1 MVINHLL
8 NGMILQVVEH
18 FQTSQNRPLV
28 CSFCCGHSGTQP
40 NIPPH
45 LIDHEIYWVCIY
57 ICIVYIYVVVKN
69 IYINSNTTPKKRAQ
83 GLKDPPCFS
92 CKLHKTKAPR
102 FATFSH
108 HPHSTD
114 GIPAHRL
121 CHHNSSPSLPRD
133 VGWYTWGNCQRPAGP
148 QKSRSE
154 SKALENKKMFVR
166 LANRNNVFTRW
177 DVEVYYC
184 WWFRIPNH
192 QLRW

>member
-18 FQTSQNRPLV
+18 FRTSQNRPLV
-28 CSFCCGHSGTQP
+28 CSFCWGHSGTQP

-57 ICIVYIYVVVKN
+57 ICIIYIYVVVKN
-69 IYINSNTTPKKRAQ
+69 IYIYTCIYIYINSNTTPKKKSSRTE
-83 GLKDPPCFS
+83 GPPFFS

-108 HPHSTD
+108 HPHSTA

-133 VGWYTWGNCQRPAGP
+133 VG
-148 QKSRSE
+148 
-154 SKALENKKMFVR
+154 
-166 LANRNNVFTRW
+166 
-177 DVEVYYC
+177 
-184 WWFRIPNH
+184 
-192 QLRW
+192 